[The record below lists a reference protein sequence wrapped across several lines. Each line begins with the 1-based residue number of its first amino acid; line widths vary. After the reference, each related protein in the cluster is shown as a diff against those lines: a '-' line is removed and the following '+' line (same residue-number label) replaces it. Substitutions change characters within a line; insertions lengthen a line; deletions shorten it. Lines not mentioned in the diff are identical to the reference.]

1 MNLYEDED
9 GYVFELSEAETD
21 RFYEPFDGSDPT
33 MTFKQYLTKQRWL
46 KADIEEWLYNMVGQ
60 RGDFWVDTPIEDGIG
75 DQMEIWFME
84 KRHAMAFKLV
94 FACCPA

>member
-1 MNLYEDED
+1 MNLYEDEG

-21 RFYEPFDGSDPT
+21 RFYEPFKNHPT
-33 MTFKQYLTKQRWL
+33 MTLKQYLTRHRWM
-46 KADIEEWLYNMVGQ
+46 KPETEEWLNRMVGP
-60 RGDFWVDTPIEDGIG
+60 RGDYWVDTPIEEGIG

-94 FACCPA
+94 FDRCPA